1 MDPLIPATST
11 LSPAISHIAETA
23 AALSTSLVQ
32 KTSHVQGNTA
42 ADGAEQTDQHLQSE
56 GKEQQRQTVQWAL
69 DTPRR
74 LRIMVAE
81 GQRDAADAEW
91 TEMQKLLVKWEGVE
105 GVEELRNRCEAALQ
119 DNEVA

>member
-23 AALSTSLVQ
+23 AALSTSLVE
-32 KTSHVQGNTA
+32 KTSHIQSNTA
-42 ADGAEQTDQHLQSE
+42 ADGAEPTEQHLQSE
-56 GKEQQRQTVQWAL
+56 GKQKQKQTVQWAL

-74 LRIMVAE
+74 LRTMVAD

-91 TEMQKLLVKWEGVE
+91 TEVRKLLGKWEGVD
-105 GVEELRNRCEAALQ
+105 GVEELKNRCEEALQ
-119 DNEVA
+119 DNGVA